1 MSRELLVRYQRSS
14 LCCLL
19 LLSSLI
25 DAENHADPSEGVRE
39 GTGAGTGA
47 GFRDVFIELANT
59 SFPLDV
65 DALQVPGFEVV
76 VRREERHWTRS
87 PPRPL
92 LHADCEGLESIQ
104 RPTVLNTH
112 RVLYTGGHMA
122 SLPYLLRE
130 HCKVG
135 PPKMVDEV
143 AFVVRK
149 SRVWVSRHGAMIYRD
164 GRGTD
169 KGRGHKRWRV
179 LMQHPEY
186 HNLNTREL
194 EDTRCFEYADVLVNL
209 GQVHSHNFYHFIA
222 EVLPRLLLVPPPV
235 LSRDGTRVLL
245 PPFSRDRKNFVE
257 SFVEL
262 LDIRKDKLASSHYL
276 GCLHFARE
284 VVCLAASSLSPPSS
298 RALLTVFSR
307 WHSQTPRNA
316 LLTVHF
322 TVVERTACS
331 SSDSSSDSQLVLLS
345 RREEEEDRGGAKSDV
360 QNWDDVERWMAKRM
374 DQGRRISI
382 ATIFPGRESLERQV
396 CSFSSVHAV
405 IGSHGSNL
413 ANMLWMPRGSLVFEI
428 HK

>member
-25 DAENHADPSEGVRE
+25 DAENHAEASEGAGEGE
-39 GTGAGTGA
+39 GTGAR
-47 GFRDVFIELANT
+47 FRDVFVELANT

-65 DALQVPGFEVV
+65 DALRAPGFELV

-112 RVLYTGGHMA
+112 KVLYTGGHMA
-122 SLPYLLRE
+122 SLPYLLHE

-135 PPKMVDEV
+135 PPKIVDEV
-143 AFVVRK
+143 AFVVRGF
-149 SRVWVSRHGAMIYRD
+149 RVWVSRHGAMINKD
-164 GRGTD
+164 GRGPD
-169 KGRGHKRWRV
+169 KGRGHERWRV

-186 HNLNTREL
+186 HKLNTREI
-194 EDTRCFEYADVLVNL
+194 ENTRCVEYADVLVNL

-222 EVLPRLLLVPPPV
+222 EVLPRLLLVPPSV

-262 LDIRKDKLASSHYL
+262 LDIRKDQLASSHYL

-284 VVCLAASSLSPPSS
+284 VWFSSYSPFRSSALLSPPCLLLLTALYSLSPPGGT
-298 RALLTVFSR
+298 RRPPGT
-307 WHSQTPRNA
+307 HS
-316 LLTVHF
+316 
-322 TVVERTACS
+322 
-331 SSDSSSDSQLVLLS
+331 
-345 RREEEEDRGGAKSDV
+345 
-360 QNWDDVERWMAKRM
+360 
-374 DQGRRISI
+374 
-382 ATIFPGRESLERQV
+382 
-396 CSFSSVHAV
+396 
-405 IGSHGSNL
+405 
-413 ANMLWMPRGSLVFEI
+413 
-428 HK
+428 